1 MLLKNANFSLIEN
14 EIMWIFLLP
23 TFRGVREDKVTTFP
37 QLSADIPVN
46 MKLIPS
52 VATSSNISTTPA
64 VVQEDRE
71 WKGLQLF
78 GGLV

>member
-23 TFRGVREDKVTTFP
+23 TFRGVREYGVTTFP

-46 MKLIPS
+46 MKLIPT
-52 VATSSNISTTPA
+52 VTTSSNFLTTPA
-64 VVQEDRE
+64 VVQEGRD
-71 WKGLQLF
+71 WKGLQLL

>member
-1 MLLKNANFSLIEN
+1 MG
-14 EIMWIFLLP
+14 IFLLP
-23 TFRGVREDKVTTFP
+23 VVRKMREYGVTTFP

-46 MKLIPS
+46 MKLIPT
-52 VATSSNISTTPA
+52 VTTSSNFSTTPA
-64 VVQEDRE
+64 VVQEGRD